1 MSILQNRKDDEET
14 KPNPLF
20 SSGEFS
26 GYKRELGDEEEEETV
41 AVSTKRHTSLMVLKR
56 KFSGEAFIN

>member
-41 AVSTKRHTSLMVLKR
+41 AVSTKGTPLMVLKR